1 MLWRLLPQQNE
12 CRDNLF
18 NEP

>member
-1 MLWRLLPQQNE
+1 MPQQNE

>member
-1 MLWRLLPQQNE
+1 MPQQNE

-18 NEP
+18 NE